1 MKIAFISYEYPPDTA
16 FGGIAT
22 YVEQAVQ
29 MLVSRG
35 HDVEVFC
42 GSLQREIT
50 ETSDRL
56 VVHRL
61 CVRDRDEF
69 AIKVAPRF
77 AARHQV
83 IGFDVLEAPEIGA
96 LARFALQLVPEI
108 PLVLKLHTPSF
119 VVGQM
124 NFVPPTIW
132 QKTRWYLGAIRAG
145 KRPRPYP
152 SNTYRPEYEL
162 EKNHAL
168 EADEIAAPSQ
178 AIADL
183 VIHHWKLNATQL
195 SIVPLPYTPVPALLD
210 IAIET
215 YNQTVTFIGRLETRK
230 GVLDLANAI
239 PLVLRQRPQTRFR
252 FVGANHPSPRS
263 NLDMQQFLEKKL
275 GAYATAVEFT
285 GYLALDQIPT
295 VLRDTDLCV
304 FPSLWESFGCVCVEA
319 MAAGRGIVASR
330 AGGMAELLD
339 QGKVGKLVAPKDPQG
354 LATAILELLSNPDYR
369 MQLGRMARERLLT
382 EYNQNRIGE
391 LQEAS
396 YERAIW
402 RRRSLGS
409 RDIALLKAEVA

>member
-22 YVEQAVQ
+22 YVDQAVK

-35 HDVEVFC
+35 HDIEVFC
-42 GSLQREIT
+42 GSLQREVT
-50 ETSDRL
+50 EMSDRQ

-61 CVRDRDEF
+61 LVRDLDEF
-69 AIKVAPRF
+69 TLKVAPLF
-77 AARHQV
+77 AARHQAV
-83 IGFDVLEAPEIGA
+83 RFDVLEAPEIGA

-119 VVGQM
+119 VVSQM

-132 QKTRWYLGAIRAG
+132 QKIRWYLGAIRAG
-145 KRPRPYP
+145 KPPRPYP
-152 SNTYRPEYEL
+152 SHTHSPEHEL
-162 EKNHAL
+162 EKKHAL

-178 AIADL
+178 AIRDL
-183 VIHHWKLNATQL
+183 VIHHWQLNATQL
-195 SIVPLPYTPVPALLD
+195 SLVPLPYTPVSALLD
-210 IAIET
+210 IPVET
-215 YNQTVTFIGRLETRK
+215 CNQTVTFIGRLEMRK

-239 PLVLRQRPQTRFR
+239 PLVLRQRPQTKFY

-275 GAYATAVEFT
+275 SAYASAIEFT
-285 GYLALDQIPT
+285 GYLALDQIPA
-295 VLRDTDLCV
+295 VLRETDLCV

-354 LATAILELLSNPDYR
+354 LATAIVELLNKPDYR
-369 MQLGRMARERLLT
+369 MQLGRMARERLLA
-382 EYNQNRIGE
+382 EYNQDRIGE

-396 YERAIW
+396 YERAIHH
-402 RRRSLGS
+402 RRSLGA
-409 RDIALLKAEVA
+409 RVNVEIA